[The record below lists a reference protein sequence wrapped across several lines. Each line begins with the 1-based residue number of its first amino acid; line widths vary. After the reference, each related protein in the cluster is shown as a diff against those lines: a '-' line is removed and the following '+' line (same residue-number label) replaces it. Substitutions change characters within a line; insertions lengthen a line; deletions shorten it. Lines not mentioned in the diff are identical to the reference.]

1 MSSAAEPLVRGAWR
15 PVLRD
20 PLAVAGLVL
29 VALVVAV
36 ALCAPWIA
44 PYDPVVPNVRAK
56 FLPPSAE
63 HWLGT
68 DHLGRDLLSRILHGA
83 RIALGIAV
91 TSVGL
96 AGAIGTVLGLVA
108 GYGPRWLDAILVL
121 AFDSLSS
128 LPMIFF
134 ALAVITVL
142 GPGTATLILVVA
154 LVSIPGYAR
163 LIRTQALGLMGADY
177 IQAERAMGAGA
188 GRILFVHLLPNAVG
202 PLLILLCM
210 DIPVVI
216 MLEAGLSYLNLGVR
230 PPQPSWGNILAEGY
244 ASLRRAP
251 HIVLFAGIPLVLATL
266 GFTFLGEALRDILDP
281 RGRAR
286 RFG

>member
-1 MSSAAEPLVRGAWR
+1 
-15 PVLRD
+15 
-20 PLAVAGLVL
+20 
-29 VALVVAV
+29 
-36 ALCAPWIA
+36 
-44 PYDPVVPNVRAK
+44 
-56 FLPPSAE
+56 
-63 HWLGT
+63 
-68 DHLGRDLLSRILHGA
+68 
-83 RIALGIAV
+83 
-91 TSVGL
+91 
-96 AGAIGTVLGLVA
+96 
-108 GYGPRWLDAILVL
+108 
-121 AFDSLSS
+121 
-128 LPMIFF
+128 
-134 ALAVITVL
+134 
-142 GPGTATLILVVA
+142 
-154 LVSIPGYAR
+154 
-163 LIRTQALGLMGADY
+163 MGADY